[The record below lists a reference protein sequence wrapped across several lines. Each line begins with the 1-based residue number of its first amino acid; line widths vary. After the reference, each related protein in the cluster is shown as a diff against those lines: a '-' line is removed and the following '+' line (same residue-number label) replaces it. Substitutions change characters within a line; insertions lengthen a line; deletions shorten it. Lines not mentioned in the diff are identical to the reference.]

1 MSGRPAPS
9 PSVQYI
15 PAPPPPAPPTQVP
28 TQSLTTQ
35 ISLDQISAAQQQ
47 LNALLGSQLD
57 QANSEFNTTQ
67 SIRQTQAS
75 GAENRLTI
83 MTTGE
88 QNRMT
93 QGQAIQGNLA
103 LGAQNIGGQLAV
115 GAQNIK
121 GNLALGAQN
130 IGGQLAVG
138 AQNIGGQLATIGKT
152 AEEVR
157 STNLQQ
163 EMFRRYQNNLDY
175 SRASNAYHA

>member
-1 MSGRPAPS
+1 MSGKPAPS

-35 ISLDQISAAQQQ
+35 VSLDQISAAQQQ

-57 QANSEFNTTQ
+57 QTNTDFNTTEA
-67 SIRQTQAS
+67 IRQTQAT

-88 QNRMT
+88 QNRLT
-93 QGQAIQGNLA
+93 QAQAIQGNLA
-103 LGAQNIGGQLAV
+103 LGAQSIGGQ
-115 GAQNIK
+115 I
-121 GNLALGAQN
+121 
-130 IGGQLAVG
+130 
-138 AQNIGGQLATIGKT
+138 ATIGKT
-152 AEEVR
+152 AEELR

-163 EMFRRYQNNLDY
+163 
-175 SRASNAYHA
+175 

>member
-1 MSGRPAPS
+1 MSGKPAPS

-35 ISLDQISAAQQQ
+35 VSLDQISAAQQQ

-57 QANSEFNTTQ
+57 QTNTDFNTTEA
-67 SIRQTQAS
+67 IRQTQAT

-88 QNRMT
+88 QNRLT
-93 QGQAIQGNLA
+93 QAQAIQGNLA
-103 LGAQNIGGQLAV
+103 LGAQSIGGQ
-115 GAQNIK
+115 I
-121 GNLALGAQN
+121 
-130 IGGQLAVG
+130 
-138 AQNIGGQLATIGKT
+138 ATIGKT
-152 AEEVR
+152 AEELR

-175 SRASNAYHA
+175 SRAANAYHA